1 MEIKLTIN
9 EEEKIFK
16 APPIA
21 LKKLDNAFALSD
33 KINDGLSMR
42 GLFQELL
49 DFTINIY
56 GEQFTKEELLN
67 GFYPAD
73 EFMSKALEDLS
84 KVSGTFEEKVK
95 N

>member
-1 MEIKLTIN
+1 
-9 EEEKIFK
+9 
-16 APPIA
+16 
-21 LKKLDNAFALSD
+21 
-33 KINDGLSMR
+33 
-42 GLFQELL
+42 LFQELL
-49 DFTINIY
+49 DFTIDIY